1 MTTTAPTAA
10 VPTRAGLTAAA
21 LTTAPVFA
29 ALGDP
34 NRQTLLLLLVREGRA
49 SASSLAPSLEVSR
62 QAVDKHLRVL
72 ERAGLVESARSG
84 REVLYT
90 VRRAELERS
99 AAWLRELA
107 ENWERRLGA
116 IKTAAETPP
125 PAQLP

>member
-1 MTTTAPTAA
+1 MANPA
-10 VPTRAGLTAAA
+10 VATHTV

-34 NRQTLLLLLVREGRA
+34 NRQTLLLLLAHSGRA

-90 VRRAELERS
+90 VRRAELDRS

-107 ENWERRLGA
+107 ENWDKRLDA
-116 IKTAAETPP
+116 IKIAAEAPSHSEH
-125 PAQLP
+125 A